1 MNTHA
6 HKQDSATENALP
18 NGCAKVSGAT
28 DAPSLAKRGMTRRSF
43 LYCTS
48 IGAAMAALANP
59 LVAFADETT
68 EQSGSTPRGEIEGT
82 FAYDAEK
89 KSTATLDDDGQVCER
104 FIFNQNF
111 FEYSSFL
118 FNPHLCSFA
127 AGLAFSSFASKKG
140 GSDDYTYKYSNAENF
155 FTSLDCEKG
164 VVVANDDFKKKP
176 EQDTIGLV
184 CAHRPITVS
193 NEQWNLVMLG
203 VRGAGYGLEW
213 TSNLKAGD
221 TNAAR
226 DENHQGFSEAAAKA
240 IAFLK
245 SYIKSAQLSGKTK
258 ILIAGYSRAS
268 ATANLAAG
276 GLINEAIDANKEFNE
291 DTGYDLS
298 FVFDN
303 QIQIRQCDLY
313 NYGFEV
319 PAGVHAEGD
328 ERRAFVRER
337 YRNLFSLINPCDMVP
352 YVMPS
357 QFQFVRYGVDVK
369 VPGPTDGLIWKR
381 AITKMATCAEKV
393 GEKFDPQVVD
403 NFVNVQFFTNWI
415 SILET
420 PKHPNP
426 QNSFLVQ
433 FFNVLTSRRY
443 INSRKKYYTNFQET
457 FRAAYVLNDEMSAG
471 PGYKDFTSAL
481 TDEIGIYGGIALYLC
496 IQANKTEDQRK
507 NFESIVGNALKKADS
522 KNSGAKLYDTYF
534 NRWKQIINGLITSES
549 LDFIKQETIKIAV
562 FAQKASDI
570 ISCHL
575 PGMALAWAH
584 AMDSN
589 FIEDTSPYVP
599 RGVDMI
605 DEASTASSNEA
616 LALAAAADGDSEG
629 SGSSATSDSG
639 STPSSDTRYRTV
651 VFNGS
656 DLVVWATVEGK
667 DYKLFDCGK
676 LVEHPEA
683 DSETFCFP
691 FIYNIDLDMQ
701 PCIWLDADTEQKFI
715 VTLPQGTNLRC
726 IETHMDTLQEDPVG
740 VYVYDN
746 LDGFFNCSRYEFTA
760 GKDQLT
766 VYEPYDTSDPDPSQW
781 SWNSESIRGNCF
793 NANGKVAD
801 NKTMYYTID
810 TAAEPEEAA
819 SVCGGGYSKRGERS
833 LVFAFTDEDYEF
845 DYWTLDGER
854 VAADDE
860 YVGSSTYNDTE
871 GVTGRKIDT
880 PLYRVFVDADHK
892 VVAHFK
898 KRSSDSEGGGD
909 NSGDADKTD
918 KNNETDKTDKNN
930 ESNKNAEDGTTA
942 TKTTTT
948 KTTKGSLPQTGD
960 ALSDAAKLAAGAAAA
975 VGAAAI
981 ATQLIEE

>member
-6 HKQDSATENALP
+6 HKQDSATESTLP
-18 NGCAKVSGAT
+18 KSLAEVSGSAE
-28 DAPSLAKRGMTRRSF
+28 APSLAKRGMTRRNF

-59 LVAFADETT
+59 LVAFADEGK
-68 EQSGSTPRGEIEGT
+68 EQSGSTPRGEIEGM

-89 KSTATLDDDGQVCER
+89 KSTATLDDDGQVCEK

-155 FTSLDCEKG
+155 FTQLDCEKG

-176 EQDTIGLV
+176 GQDTIGLV

-193 NEQWNLVMLG
+193 GEQWNLVMLG

-245 SYIKSAQLSGKTK
+245 SYIKSAKLSGKTK

-276 GLINEAIDANKEFNE
+276 GLINEAIDANKDFNE
-291 DTGYDLS
+291 ETGYDLS

-328 ERRAFVRER
+328 ERRTFVRER

-352 YVMPS
+352 CVMPS
-357 QFQFVRYGVDVK
+357 QFQFVRYGVDVR
-369 VPGPTDGLIWKR
+369 VPAPTDGLTWKR
-381 AITKMATCAEKV
+381 AITKMTPCANKV

-403 NFVNVQFFTNWI
+403 NFVDVQFFTNWI
-415 SILET
+415 SIVET
-420 PKHPNP
+420 PKHPDP
-426 QNSFLVQ
+426 QNLFLVQ
-433 FFNVLTSRRY
+433 FFNALTSQPY
-443 INSRKKYYTNFQET
+443 INSRKKYFNNFQEV
-457 FRAAYVLNDEMSAG
+457 FREAYILNDEMSSE
-471 PGYKDFTSAL
+471 PGYGSFMSDLK
-481 TDEIGIYGGIALYLC
+481 DEIGITGGIILVSC
-496 IQANKTEDQRK
+496 IKQNLVSGAKGKLTNYVEK
-507 NFESIVGNALKKADS
+507 ALKKADS
-522 KNSGAKLYDTYF
+522 KTSGAKLYDTYF
-534 NRWKQIINGLITSES
+534 NRWKQIIEKLITSES
-549 LDFIKQETIKIAV
+549 LKFIKQEVIKIAI

-589 FIEDTSPYVP
+589 FIEGTSPYVP
-599 RGVDMI
+599 KGVDMI

-616 LALAAAADGDSEG
+616 LALAASADGDSEG
-629 SGSSATSDSG
+629 SNGSDTASTS
-639 STPSSDTRYRTV
+639 SSDTRYRTV
-651 VFNGS
+651 VFNGN

-676 LVEHPEA
+676 LVERTEDELA
-683 DSETFCFP
+683 SLP

-766 VYEPYDTSDPDPSQW
+766 VYEPYDTSDPDPNKW

-793 NANGKVAD
+793 NTNGKVTD
-801 NKTMYYTID
+801 NKTMYYTIE

-833 LVFAFTDEDYEF
+833 LVFAFTDEAYEF

-854 VAADDE
+854 VAADDA

-871 GVTGRKIDT
+871 GVTGREIDT

-898 KRSSDSEGGGD
+898 KKSSDTEGGGD
-909 NSGDADKTD
+909 NSSGTEADKNNGVNGDTD
-918 KNNETDKTDKNN
+918 KNAGA
-930 ESNKNAEDGTTA
+930 NADASSTT
-942 TKTTTT
+942 TKTT

-981 ATQLIEE
+981 ATQLNEE